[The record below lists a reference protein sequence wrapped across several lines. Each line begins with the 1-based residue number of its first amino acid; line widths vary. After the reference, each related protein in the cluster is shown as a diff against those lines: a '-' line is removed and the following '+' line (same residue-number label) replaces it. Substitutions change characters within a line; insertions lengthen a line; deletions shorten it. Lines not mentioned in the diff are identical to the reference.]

1 MSAIP
6 PANAAAAAAAAATP
20 PPSPLS
26 ASLQAAVSV
35 EWPQLEIGQTREGT
49 AWLRTPIG
57 ELLRLVNWL
66 KDRGYNRFLDCTV
79 VDEPTHAER
88 FDLQY
93 LLYSM
98 ADSRWLRLKA
108 RTAAVAPSLT
118 PVFAAAD
125 WYEREAFDLFGVH
138 FSGHPGLRR
147 ILLPDDFEGQP
158 PLRRDVPMGSEPI
171 DFTVTRELYGT

>member
-6 PANAAAAAAAAATP
+6 PASAAAAPAAP
-20 PPSPLS
+20 GQQSPLPT
-26 ASLQAAVSV
+26 SLQTAVAA
-35 EWPQLEIGQTREGT
+35 EWPNLEVGQTREGT
-49 AWLRTPIG
+49 AWLRTSIG
-57 ELLRLVNWL
+57 ELLRLVSWL

-79 VDEPTHAER
+79 VDDPTHSER

-147 ILLPDDFEGQP
+147 ILLPDDFDGQP

>member
-1 MSAIP
+1 MLFRSAS
-6 PANAAAAAAAAATP
+6 AA
-20 PPSPLS
+20 PSPL
-26 ASLQAAVSV
+26 AAGLQAAIAA
-35 EWPQLEIGQTREGT
+35 EWSHLELGQTRDGT
-49 AWLRTPIG
+49 AWLRVPIG
-57 ELLRLVNWL
+57 ELLRLCGWL
-66 KDRGYNRFLDCTV
+66 KDRGYNRFLDCSV
-79 VDEPTHAER
+79 VDDPTHQER
-88 FDLQY
+88 LDLQY

-98 ADSRWLRLKA
+98 TDGKWLRLKA

-118 PVFAAAD
+118 PLFAAAD

-147 ILLPDDFEGQP
+147 ILLPDDFEGPP